1 MISVW
6 LKPSVDQMDTCSY
19 ENKSTCTIVD
29 LLYRASMYKK
39 GIFLV
44 KVYLFILAFILFY
57 DFFTFSITAGFI
69 IV

>member
-1 MISVW
+1 MQLARDLCVA
-6 LKPSVDQMDTCSY
+6 LTTSVDHMDTCSY

-44 KVYLFILAFILFY
+44 KVYFFILAFILFY
-57 DFFTFSITAGFI
+57 YYFYIQ
-69 IV
+69 

>member
-1 MISVW
+1 MQLARDLCVALTISV
-6 LKPSVDQMDTCSY
+6 DHMDTCSY

-44 KVYLFILAFILFY
+44 KVYFFILAFI
-57 DFFTFSITAGFI
+57 
-69 IV
+69 